1 MSIACALALA
11 SFGHSLLVLAPGSA
25 VPCHVTVTVWPTVVG
40 TVTWSWAAVNA
51 GKPPA
56 MRAQRTA
63 TDPTTAS
70 RRATTCPPRPQSPS
84 LRDER
89 FQTFWKPGPGDAVWA
104 RSWSMAPTGKW
115 RGWVRTSD
123 LSRVKR
129 GEEGADSGV
138 NPVDKPDSGDG
149 G

>member
-25 VPCHVTVTVWPTVVG
+25 VACHVTVTVWPTVVG

-51 GKPPA
+51 GKAPR
-56 MRAQRTA
+56 MRAHRIA

-70 RRATTCPPRPQSPS
+70 RRATTSPPRPHPPS

-89 FQTFWKPGPGDAVWA
+89 FQTC
-104 RSWSMAPTGKW
+104 
-115 RGWVRTSD
+115 RG
-123 LSRVKR
+123 SRVP
-129 GEEGADSGV
+129 ASGLGQV
-138 NPVDKPDSGDG
+138 VVDG
-149 G
+149 GVGTHRGVAPNRSPPASSERPLSYLRVAAFRQN